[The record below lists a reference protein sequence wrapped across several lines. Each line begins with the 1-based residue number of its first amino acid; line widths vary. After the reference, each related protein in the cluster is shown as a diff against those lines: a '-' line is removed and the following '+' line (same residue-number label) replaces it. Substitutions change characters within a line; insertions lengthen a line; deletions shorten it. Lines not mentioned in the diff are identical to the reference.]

1 MILMRNPAKF
11 IILCALDSL
20 QNHEKNI
27 SLWRKRQL
35 LYTGPLPF
43 EIFSLSHLSC
53 SLYLKFQISWY
64 EMRSSL
70 GKVGYVWYSP
80 GFTLTSEIFSVFWC
94 MFVVYGNPEYKLLS
108 WCGQTNIILHLLPK
122 NWLVNSFVSALNL
135 VSCFYFFFFFLQ
147 ERERWSRGLHA

>member
-1 MILMRNPAKF
+1 MYLPGSRWKSLVQTSYLCLKERLRGQSMILMRNPAKF

-20 QNHEKNI
+20 KNHEKNI

-80 GFTLTSEIFSVFWC
+80 GFTLTSEIFSVFWR
-94 MFVVYGNPEYKLLS
+94 MFVVYGNLAYKLLS
-108 WCGQTNIILHLLPK
+108 WCGQTNNTTSP
-122 NWLVNSFVSALNL
+122 A
-135 VSCFYFFFFFLQ
+135 
-147 ERERWSRGLHA
+147 